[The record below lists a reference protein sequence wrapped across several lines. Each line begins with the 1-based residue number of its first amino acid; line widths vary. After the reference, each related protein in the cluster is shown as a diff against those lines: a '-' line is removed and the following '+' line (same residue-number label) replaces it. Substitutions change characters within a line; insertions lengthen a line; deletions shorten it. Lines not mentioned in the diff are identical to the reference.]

1 MREGSSLFFCFLL
14 GIVVV
19 RSMSRLIVKGLPT
32 YLTDARLRE
41 HFAQKG
47 TVTDVKLMRR
57 PDGTSRRFGFVGFR
71 TEAEAEAAR
80 AYFDR
85 TYMDTSRISVAMAKQ
100 IGDEELEAKK
110 KAGKPDTPCS
120 AS

>member
-71 TEAEAEAAR
+71 TEADAEAAR
-80 AYFDR
+80 AVFAR
-85 TYMDTSRISVAMAKQ
+85 TSMETSRIAVALA
-100 IGDEELEAKK
+100 
-110 KAGKPDTPCS
+110 
-120 AS
+120 

>member
-1 MREGSSLFFCFLL
+1 
-14 GIVVV
+14 
-19 RSMSRLIVKGLPT
+19 MSRLIVKGLPT

-80 AYFDR
+80 A
-85 TYMDTSRISVAMAKQ
+85 
-100 IGDEELEAKK
+100 
-110 KAGKPDTPCS
+110 
-120 AS
+120 